1 MCHDDTERKIT
12 MNNDIKK
19 MSALTAIFGIATMLL
34 LITLMI
40 GYNYTFVKILAG
52 IHMFMFL
59 FSGIGWVKLIT
70 ENNDK

>member
-1 MCHDDTERKIT
+1 

-19 MSALTAIFGIATMLL
+19 MRALTAIFGIATMLL
-34 LITLMI
+34 LIIMMI

-52 IHMFMFL
+52 FHIFMFL

-70 ENNDK
+70 EIKDK